1 MATTS
6 LPALGDTAALDRDDP
21 LAAFRGRF
29 VLPAGMRYFDGNSL
43 GALAKG
49 VAERVAQAVT
59 HEWGEGL
66 IGSWMSAGWLELPKR
81 VAARLGPFL
90 GVSADEV
97 AVADGTSV
105 NLFKLLGAALRFF
118 GDPDAA
124 RPARTRVL
132 ALEGNF
138 PTDVYIAR
146 AAAEQ
151 HGAAVEMFAADE
163 LAGAV
168 DERTA
173 VVTLSHVDYRT
184 GEVFDLAALAA
195 AAHRHG
201 ALLLVDVSHSVG
213 AMPLRLGD
221 WQVDLAVGCGYKF
234 LGGGPGAPAF
244 LFVRRELQESLRSP
258 LPGWLGHA
266 NPFAF
271 ADEYE
276 PAPGIDR
283 FLCGTPPILSLSAL
297 DAALEAWDG
306 IDLRA
311 VRDWAASLSDSF
323 IALVD
328 ERLASVGVEVA
339 SPRDAARRG
348 AQVSLRHP
356 RAQELIAALAARGIV
371 GDFRPP
377 DLLRFGLHALY
388 VRHADVAALVEALA
402 ELLAAPTEPRR

>member
-6 LPALGDTAALDRDDP
+6 ASAHDQAAALDREDP
-21 LAAFRGRF
+21 LAAFRSRF

-49 VAERVAQAVT
+49 VAERVARVVT

-66 IGSWMSAGWLELPKR
+66 IGSWTSAGWLELPRR
-81 VAARLGPFL
+81 VAARLAPFL
-90 GVSADEV
+90 GVAAEEV
-97 AVADGTSV
+97 GVADGTSV
-105 NLFKLLGAALRFF
+105 NLFKLLGAAL
-118 GDPDAA
+118 AA
-124 RPARTRVL
+124 RPGRTRVL

-138 PTDVYIAR
+138 PTDVYVTR

-151 HGAAVEMFAADE
+151 RGAAVETFAAAD
-163 LAGAV
+163 LAAAV

-195 AAHRHG
+195 AAHWCG
-201 ALLLVDVSHSVG
+201 ALLLADVSHSVG
-213 AMPLRLGD
+213 AMPLLLEE

-244 LFVRRELQESLRSP
+244 LFVRGELQESLRSP

-276 PAPGIDR
+276 PAPGVDR

-297 DAALEAWDG
+297 DAALAAWEG

-311 VRDWAASLSDSF
+311 VRSWAASLGDYF

-328 ERLASVGVEVA
+328 AHLAPAGVLVA
-339 SPRDAARRG
+339 SPRDAVRRG

-377 DLLRFGLHALY
+377 DLLRFGLHALC

-402 ELLAAPTEPRR
+402 ELHATSAEPRR

>member
-1 MATTS
+1 MAT
-6 LPALGDTAALDRDDP
+6 LDRDDP
-21 LAAFRGRF
+21 LAAFRSRF

-49 VAERVAQAVT
+49 VAERVAQVVT
-59 HEWGEGL
+59 HEWGQGL
-66 IGSWMSAGWLELPKR
+66 IGSWTSAGWLELPKR
-81 VAARLGPFL
+81 VAARLAPLL
-90 GVSADEV
+90 GVEAGEV

-105 NLFKLLGAALRFF
+105 NLFKLLGAAL
-118 GDPDAA
+118 AA
-124 RPARTRVL
+124 RPGRTRVL
-132 ALEGNF
+132 TLEGNF
-138 PTDVYIAR
+138 PTDVYVTR

-151 HGAAVEMFAADE
+151 RGAAMEAFAAAD
-163 LAGAV
+163 LAAAI

-184 GEVFDLAALAA
+184 GEVFELAGLAA

-201 ALLLVDVSHSVG
+201 ALLLVDVSHSAG
-213 AMPLRLGD
+213 AMPLRLD
-221 WQVDLAVGCGYKF
+221 EWRVDLAVGCGYKF

-276 PAPGIDR
+276 PAPGVDR

-297 DAALEAWDG
+297 DAALEAWEG
-306 IDLRA
+306 IDLRV
-311 VRDWAASLSDSF
+311 VRRWAASLGDYF
-323 IALVD
+323 ISLVD
-328 ERLASVGVEVA
+328 ADLASAGVVVA

-388 VRHADVAALVEALA
+388 VRHADVAALVAALT
-402 ELLAAPTEPRR
+402 ELLAASPEARR

>member
-1 MATTS
+1 MATMS
-6 LPALGDTAALDRDDP
+6 ALAHDQAAALDREDP
-21 LAAFRGRF
+21 LASFRGRF
-29 VLPAGMRYFDGNSL
+29 ALPAGRRYFDGNSL

-49 VAERVAQAVT
+49 VAERVAQVVT

-81 VAARLGPFL
+81 VAARLAPFL
-90 GVSADEV
+90 GVEAGEV

-105 NLFKLLGAALRFF
+105 NLFKLLGAVLE
-118 GDPDAA
+118 A
-124 RPARTRVL
+124 RPGRTRVL

-138 PTDVYIAR
+138 PTDVYITR

-151 HGAAVEMFAADE
+151 RGAAVETFAAAD
-163 LAGAV
+163 LAAAV
-168 DERTA
+168 DERTV

-184 GEVFDLAALAA
+184 GELFDLAALAA

-213 AMPLRLGD
+213 AMPLLLD
-221 WQVDLAVGCGYKF
+221 EWEVDLAVGCGYKF

-244 LFVRRELQESLRSP
+244 LFVRRELQDSLRSP

-266 NPFAF
+266 DPFAF
-271 ADEYE
+271 ADDYQ
-276 PAPGIDR
+276 PAPGVDR

-297 DAALEAWDG
+297 DAALDAWEG
-306 IDLRA
+306 VDLRV
-311 VRDWAASLSDSF
+311 VRDRAASLGDYF

-328 ERLASVGVEVA
+328 AHLAAAGVVVA
-339 SPRDAARRG
+339 SPRDAAHRG

-402 ELLAAPTEPRR
+402 ELLATSPEPRR

>member
-1 MATTS
+1 MPISPSAST
-6 LPALGDTAALDRDDP
+6 ALTAAAALDRDDP
-21 LAAFRGRF
+21 LARFRVRF
-29 VLPAGMRYFDGNSL
+29 LLPVGMRYFDGNSL
-43 GALAKG
+43 GALAQG
-49 VAERVAQAVT
+49 VAERVARVAT

-66 IGSWMSAGWLELPKR
+66 IGSWTSAGWLELPKR
-81 VAARLGPFL
+81 VAARLAPFL
-90 GVSADEV
+90 GVGADEV

-105 NLFKLLGAALRFF
+105 NLFKLLGAALQ
-118 GDPDAA
+118 A
-124 RPARTRVL
+124 RPGRKRVL
-132 ALEGNF
+132 ALAGNF
-138 PTDVYIAR
+138 PTDLYVAR

-151 HGAAVEMFAADE
+151 HGAAVETFAAGD
-163 LAGAV
+163 LAAAIDG
-168 DERTA
+168 RTA

-195 AAHRHG
+195 AAHRQG

-213 AMPLRLGD
+213 AMPLLLGE
-221 WQVDLAVGCGYKF
+221 WRVDLAVGCGYKF

-244 LFVRRELQESLRSP
+244 LVVRRELQESLRSP

-271 ADEYE
+271 ADGYE
-276 PAPGIDR
+276 PAPGVDR

-297 DAALEAWDG
+297 DAALEAWEG

-311 VRDWAASLSDSF
+311 VRDWSASLGDAF
-323 IALVD
+323 IALAD
-328 ERLASVGVEVA
+328 AHLAPLGVTVA

-388 VRHADVAALVEALA
+388 VRHADVVALVEALA
-402 ELLAAPTEPRR
+402 GLLADPPEPRR

>member
-1 MATTS
+1 MATMS
-6 LPALGDTAALDRDDP
+6 ALAHDQAAALDREDP
-21 LAAFRGRF
+21 LASFRGRF
-29 VLPAGMRYFDGNSL
+29 ALPAGRRYFDGNSL

-49 VAERVAQAVT
+49 VAERVAQVVT

-66 IGSWMSAGWLELPKR
+66 IGAWMSAGWLELPKR
-81 VAARLGPFL
+81 VAARLAPFL
-90 GVSADEV
+90 GVEAGEV

-105 NLFKLLGAALRFF
+105 NLFKLLGAVLE
-118 GDPDAA
+118 A
-124 RPARTRVL
+124 RPGRTRVL

-138 PTDVYIAR
+138 PTDVYITR

-151 HGAAVEMFAADE
+151 RGAAVETFAAAD
-163 LAGAV
+163 LAAAV
-168 DERTA
+168 DERTV

-184 GEVFDLAALAA
+184 GELFDLAALAA

-213 AMPLRLGD
+213 AMPLLLD
-221 WQVDLAVGCGYKF
+221 EWEVDLAVGCGYKF

-244 LFVRRELQESLRSP
+244 LFVRRELQDSLRSP

-266 NPFAF
+266 DPFAF
-271 ADEYE
+271 ADDYQ
-276 PAPGIDR
+276 PAPGVDR

-297 DAALEAWDG
+297 DAALDAWEG
-306 IDLRA
+306 VDLRV
-311 VRDWAASLSDSF
+311 VRDRAASLGDYF

-328 ERLASVGVEVA
+328 AHLAAAGVVVA
-339 SPRDAARRG
+339 SPRDAAHRG

-402 ELLAAPTEPRR
+402 ELLATSPEPRR